1 MLTFILGGNAA
12 SCHCVALDTEGR
24 CYTWGRNEAS
34 VLSVFVF
41 IFFCPFLCCFL
52 DVGNLKC
59 VVTLQKGQLG
69 HGDNITRD
77 RPTVVSELSK

>member
-1 MLTFILGGNAA
+1 M
-12 SCHCVALDTEGR
+12 
-24 CYTWGRNEAS
+24 
-34 VLSVFVF
+34 LSVFVF